1 MRYSISNLAV
11 AASSLLV
18 KEVFAGRYDVRKR
31 GLYVVTD
38 EVIVTEQVTV
48 YDFGTTLSTGGAR
61 PIATITLDGTPVL
74 VPAASS
80 PSTPVSPSTP
90 AAVFVQEPPKSS
102 TPAPVP
108 TTTTKEAVVVPATT
122 PPVVVPTTL
131 VPVKTSTPAP
141 VSTPA
146 GTTTSS
152 SAKRGLAFNDASLL
166 SGFAGSKAISWAY
179 NWGSSGTVPSPWEY
193 VPLLWGL
200 SATFTSGWNA
210 AATKAI
216 AAGSTHLMSMNE
228 PDLGSQSNLS
238 PAEAAAGYKTYMMPF
253 AGKAQLG
260 SPAVTNGGSPMGLNW
275 LENFLTA
282 CTDCQIDF
290 VCIHWYNGGDAAAF
304 MAYIDQAYAAG
315 GNRPLWVTEFQGE
328 GDVTAQNAFLETVI
342 PQLDASPK
350 VARYAYFM
358 ASDGNLLSS
367 GTSLSALGNTFAFA
381 G

>member
-18 KEVFAGRYDVRKR
+18 KEVLAGRYDVRKR
-31 GLYVVTD
+31 DLYVVTD

-48 YDFGTTLSTGGAR
+48 YDFGTTLSTGGGR
-61 PIATITLDGTPVL
+61 PIATITIDGTPVL
-74 VPAASS
+74 VPAPSS
-80 PSTPVSPSTP
+80 PSTPVSPSTQP
-90 AAVFVQEPPKSS
+90 AAVFVQEPPK
-102 TPAPVP
+102 APVP
-108 TTTTKEAVVVPATT
+108 TTTTKAAVVVPATT

-131 VPVKTSTPAP
+131 VPVKSSTPAP

-146 GTTTSS
+146 GTTTTSS
-152 SAKRGLAFNDASLL
+152 SAKRGLAFNDVSLL
-166 SGFAGSKAISWAY
+166 SGFTGSKAISWAY
-179 NWGSSGTVPSPWEY
+179 NWGNSATIPSGWEF

-200 SATFTSGWNA
+200 SSTFTSGWNA

-238 PAEAAAGYKTYMMPF
+238 PAAAAAGYKTYMMPF

-260 SPAVTNGGSPMGLNW
+260 SPAVTNGGSPMGLTW
-275 LENFLTA
+275 LGNFLTA
-282 CTDCQIDF
+282 CAGCQIDF

-304 MAYIDQAYAAG
+304 MTYIDQAYTAG
-315 GNRPLWVTEFQGE
+315 GNRPLWITEFQAP
-328 GDVTAQNAFLETVI
+328 GDVTAQNAFLNTVL

-358 ASDGNLLSS
+358 ASEGNLLSS